1 MHEELE
7 WRGSDMG
14 IDSIKRMDNLS
25 GRPMAK
31 AQPADSVIKGI
42 EDEISEIQRQR
53 QKLSSKEELP
63 ISEKAKKRQELQ
75 QKISDLN
82 RELRQRQV
90 EIRKEQ
96 QKSTLAKENRTG
108 ISAAKEADAKAAQTR
123 DITAKAAAGQ
133 NPKAHTPGSN
143 GIDTDAAKADN
154 ARTNTLNA
162 IESRKNILKENN
174 AKTNATKTNIV
185 KTDIATVDAAERT
198 GAQNS
203 SPHSTAASAATA
215 GGKTY
220 RDKALEEQAA
230 QEKKAQLENIDIP
243 EKMKKDIVRSD
254 AAREQMQKQETV
266 IARIEG
272 GIAILKSEIRLD
284 EARGGDTEKKQD
296 ELERQT
302 DKLQKAAAAQFPSP
316 TPFRQPSEK
325 TAPAKTGT
333 PVNFSKVN
341 EQTAQPPHIFAATSI
356 HFAME

>member
-1 MHEELE
+1 
-7 WRGSDMG
+7 MG

-96 QKSTLAKENRTG
+96 QKDAL
-108 ISAAKEADAKAAQTR
+108 AKEADAKATQTK

-133 NPKAHTPGSN
+133 NPKAHAPGSG

-185 KTDIATVDAAERT
+185 KTDNATVDAVERT

-243 EKMKKDIVRSD
+243 EKKKKDIVRSD

-296 ELERQT
+296 ELKRQT